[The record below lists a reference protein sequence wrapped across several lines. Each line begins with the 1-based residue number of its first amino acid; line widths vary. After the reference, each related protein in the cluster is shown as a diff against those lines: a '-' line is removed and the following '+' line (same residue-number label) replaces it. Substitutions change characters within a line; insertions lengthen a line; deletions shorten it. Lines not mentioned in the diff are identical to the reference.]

1 MAADWRTLKLE
12 VLAETKQFV
21 KGMDD
26 ANRKTESF
34 GDKLNDFS
42 KKASVAFAA
51 AGAVVGAFAIKLG
64 KDSVEAAIKA
74 EAEQNRLN
82 QILLTT
88 NGATQVQIGLLDD
101 QADAL
106 QRLGVVSGGNIKVVQ
121 AQLAT
126 FDLSFESIQRLTP
139 AILDYVTAEKGASA
153 SADDFKSAT
162 NGLAQALNGNFA
174 SLTAT
179 GFVLDDTT
187 KELIKNGTE
196 SERSAALV
204 GVLDSTYKD
213 FNSTLLGTTE
223 GRLQNVNN
231 QFDDLK
237 VTIGTALLPI
247 FEDLM
252 QFIADT
258 VIPLLQDKVVPAV
271 EAFIAGLTGNKGLT
285 NSLSKS
291 QETAIKWGQNVAG
304 FIKVIINLKDEI
316 LFMGAALTG
325 VFVVN
330 RIAAGVAAI
339 ITLITTLRK
348 ALAALRASAMI
359 AGVAQAFALNPL
371 LGVGAV
377 ALGIGVMTAAKAA
390 FGGDDNVSVGGGAGT
405 GGNTVRA
412 ESLPSGFT
420 AGASRVKASGSS
432 TAGISAGV
440 STSSVPLIS
449 GISSSALQGLV
460 PSGNAIPSGFD
471 VAAARR
477 AEEADRPITINVNAP
492 SAIDEEGFTRAVIL
506 ALNNTDRRTGGGGSQ
521 LII

>member
-26 ANRKTESF
+26 ANKKTESF
-34 GDKLNDFS
+34 GDKLNEFS
-42 KKASVAFAA
+42 KKASIAFAA

-106 QRLGVVSGGNIKVVQ
+106 QRLGVVSGGNVKVVQ

-126 FDLSFESIQRLTP
+126 FDLSFESIRRLTP

-213 FNSTLLGTTE
+213 FNSTLLNTTE

-237 VTIGTALLPI
+237 VTIGTALLPV

-252 QFIADT
+252 LFIAET
-258 VIPLLQDKVVPAV
+258 VIPLLQDEVVPV
-271 EAFIAGLTGNKGLT
+271 IEAFIAGLTGNNGLT
-285 NSLSKS
+285 DSLTES
-291 QETAIKWGQNVAG
+291 QETAIKWGKNIAG
-304 FIKVIINLKDEI
+304 FIKVIISLKDEI
-316 LFMGAALTG
+316 LIMGAALTA
-325 VFVVN
+325 VFVIN

-339 ITLITTLRK
+339 ITLIGTLRK

-390 FGGDDNVSVGGGAGT
+390 FGGDDNVSVGGGGGS
-405 GGNTVRA
+405 GGNTVRP
-412 ESLPSGFT
+412 ESLPTGFT
-420 AGASRVKASGSS
+420 PSGSR
-432 TAGISAGV
+432 T
-440 STSSVPLIS
+440 TTTS
-449 GISSSALQGLV
+449 GITTGITSNIVPIVPGITSTDLVGLV
-460 PSGNAIPSGFD
+460 PSGNAIPSNFD
-471 VAAARR
+471 VAGARR
-477 AEEADRPITINVNAP
+477 GDERGNVIVNVNAP

-506 ALNNTDRRTGGGGSQ
+506 ALNNTDRRNSGGGSQ
-521 LII
+521 LIL

>member
-1 MAADWRTLKLE
+1 
-12 VLAETKQFV
+12 
-21 KGMDD
+21 
-26 ANRKTESF
+26 
-34 GDKLNDFS
+34 
-42 KKASVAFAA
+42 
-51 AGAVVGAFAIKLG
+51 
-64 KDSVEAAIKA
+64 
-74 EAEQNRLN
+74 
-82 QILLTT
+82 
-88 NGATQVQIGLLDD
+88 
-101 QADAL
+101 
-106 QRLGVVSGGNIKVVQ
+106 
-121 AQLAT
+121 
-126 FDLSFESIQRLTP
+126 
-139 AILDYVTAEKGASA
+139 
-153 SADDFKSAT
+153 
-162 NGLAQALNGNFA
+162 
-174 SLTAT
+174 
-179 GFVLDDTT
+179 
-187 KELIKNGTE
+187 
-196 SERSAALV
+196 
-204 GVLDSTYKD
+204 
-213 FNSTLLGTTE
+213 
-223 GRLQNVNN
+223 
-231 QFDDLK
+231 
-237 VTIGTALLPI
+237 LLPI

-252 QFIADT
+252 QFIAET
-258 VIPLLQDKVVPAV
+258 VIPLLQNKVVPAI

-285 NSLSKS
+285 NSLSES
-291 QETAIKWGQNVAG
+291 QETAIKWGENVAR
-304 FIKVIINLKDEI
+304 FIKTIIKLKDEI
-316 LFMGAALTG
+316 LIMGAALSA

-348 ALAALRASAMI
+348 GLAALRASAMI

>member
-26 ANRKTESF
+26 ANKKTETF
-34 GDKLNDFS
+34 GDKLNEFS
-42 KKASVAFAA
+42 KKASIAFAA

-126 FDLSFESIQRLTP
+126 FDLSFESIKRLTP

-204 GVLDSTYKD
+204 SVLDSTYKD

-252 QFIADT
+252 QFIAET
-258 VIPLLQDKVVPAV
+258 VIPLLQDEVVPV
-271 EAFIAGLTGNKGLT
+271 IEAFIAGLTGNNGLT
-285 NSLSKS
+285 DSLTES
-291 QETAIKWGQNVAG
+291 QETAKKWGKNIAG
-304 FIKVIINLKDEI
+304 FIKVIISLKDEI
-316 LFMGAALTG
+316 LIMGAALAA

-339 ITLITTLRK
+339 VTLIGTLRK
-348 ALAALRASAMI
+348 ALSALRASAMI
-359 AGVAQAFALNPL
+359 AGVAQMFAINPL

-377 ALGIGVMTAAKAA
+377 AAGIAVMAAAKAA
-390 FGGDDNVSVGGGAGT
+390 FGGDDNVSVGGAGGT
-405 GGNTVRA
+405 GSNTVRP

-420 AGASRVKASGSS
+420 AGASKVKATGSTS
-432 TAGISAGV
+432 GISAGI

-449 GISSSALQGLV
+449 GISSNALQGLV
-460 PSGNAIPSGFD
+460 PSGNAIPSNFD

-477 AEEADRPITINVNAP
+477 GEEADRPITINVNAT

-506 ALNNTDRRTGGGGSQ
+506 ALNQTQARTGGGGSQ
-521 LII
+521 LVL

>member
-26 ANRKTESF
+26 ANKKTETF
-34 GDKLNDFS
+34 GDKLNEFS
-42 KKASVAFAA
+42 KKASIAFAA

-204 GVLDSTYKD
+204 SVLDSTYKD

-252 QFIADT
+252 QFIAET
-258 VIPLLQDKVVPAV
+258 VIPLLQDEVVPV
-271 EAFIAGLTGNKGLT
+271 IEAFIAGLTGNNGLT
-285 NSLSKS
+285 DSLTES
-291 QETAIKWGQNVAG
+291 QETAKKWGKNIAG
-304 FIKVIINLKDEI
+304 FIKVIISLKDEI
-316 LFMGAALTG
+316 LIMGAALAA

-339 ITLITTLRK
+339 VTLIGTLRK
-348 ALAALRASAMI
+348 ALSALRASAMI
-359 AGVAQAFALNPL
+359 AGVAQMFAINPL

-377 ALGIGVMTAAKAA
+377 AAGIAVMAAAKAA
-390 FGGDDNVSVGGGAGT
+390 FGGDDNVSVGGAKST
-405 GGNTVRA
+405 GSNTVRP

-420 AGASRVKASGSS
+420 AGASKVKATGSTS
-432 TAGISAGV
+432 GISAGI

-449 GISSSALQGLV
+449 GISSNALQGLV
-460 PSGNAIPSGFD
+460 PSGNAIPSNFD

-477 AEEADRPITINVNAP
+477 GEEDDRPITINVNAP

-506 ALNNTDRRTGGGGSQ
+506 ALNQTQARTGGGGSQ
-521 LII
+521 LVL

>member
-26 ANRKTESF
+26 ANKKTESF

-126 FDLSFESIQRLTP
+126 FDLSFDSIKRLTP

-237 VTIGTALLPI
+237 VTIGTALLPV

-252 QFIADT
+252 LFIANT
-258 VIPLLQDKVVPAV
+258 VIPLLQDKVVPV
-271 EAFIAGLTGNKGLT
+271 IEAFIAGLTGNNGLT
-285 NSLSKS
+285 NSLTES
-291 QETAIKWGQNVAG
+291 QETAIKWGKNIAG
-304 FIKVIINLKDEI
+304 FIKVIISLKDEI

-348 ALAALRASAMI
+348 ALGALRASAMI

-420 AGASRVKASGSS
+420 AGPSKVKTTGSTS
-432 TAGISAGV
+432 GISAGI

-460 PSGNAIPSGFD
+460 PSGNAIPANFD

-477 AEEADRPITINVNAP
+477 GEERGNVIVNVNAP
-492 SAIDEEGFTRAVIL
+492 SAIDEEGFTRAVVL
-506 ALNNTDRRTGGGGSQ
+506 ALNQTQARTGGGGSQ
-521 LII
+521 LIL

>member
-26 ANRKTESF
+26 ANKKTESF

-126 FDLSFESIQRLTP
+126 FDLSFDSIKRLTP

-237 VTIGTALLPI
+237 VTIGTALLPV

-252 QFIADT
+252 LFIANT
-258 VIPLLQDKVVPAV
+258 VIPLLQDKVVPV
-271 EAFIAGLTGNKGLT
+271 IEAFIAGLTGNNGLT
-285 NSLSKS
+285 NSLTES
-291 QETAIKWGQNVAG
+291 QETAIKWGKNIAG
-304 FIKVIINLKDEI
+304 FIKVIISLKDEI

-348 ALAALRASAMI
+348 ALGALRASAMI

-420 AGASRVKASGSS
+420 AGPSKVKTTGSTS
-432 TAGISAGV
+432 GISAGI

-460 PSGNAIPSGFD
+460 PSGNAIPANFD

-477 AEEADRPITINVNAP
+477 GEERGNVIVNVNAP
-492 SAIDEEGFTRAVIL
+492 SAIDEEGFTRAVVL
-506 ALNNTDRRTGGGGSQ
+506 ALNQTQARTGGGGSQ
-521 LII
+521 LVL

>member
-34 GDKLNDFS
+34 GDKLNEFS
-42 KKASVAFAA
+42 KKASIAFAA

-126 FDLSFESIQRLTP
+126 FDLSFESIKRLTP

-204 GVLDSTYKD
+204 SVLDSTYKD

-252 QFIADT
+252 QFIAET
-258 VIPLLQDKVVPAV
+258 VIPLLQDEVVPV
-271 EAFIAGLTGNKGLT
+271 IEAFIAGLTGNNGLT
-285 NSLSKS
+285 DSLTES
-291 QETAIKWGQNVAG
+291 QETARKWGKNIAG
-304 FIKVIINLKDEI
+304 FIKVIISLKDEI
-316 LFMGAALTG
+316 LIMGAALAA

-339 ITLITTLRK
+339 VTLITTLRK

-405 GGNTVRA
+405 GSNTVRP

-420 AGASRVKASGSS
+420 AGASKLKRVAHQQP
-432 TAGISAGV
+432 V
-440 STSSVPLIS
+440 
-449 GISSSALQGLV
+449 
-460 PSGNAIPSGFD
+460 
-471 VAAARR
+471 
-477 AEEADRPITINVNAP
+477 
-492 SAIDEEGFTRAVIL
+492 L
-506 ALNNTDRRTGGGGSQ
+506 ALEYLPAQ
-521 LII
+521 CH